1 VEAGDE
7 MTNPGGNPRA
17 ALLLPLIVTA
27 AAWTTAA
34 AWPGLAAML
43 DLPPESMLTRN
54 GRSIAL
60 SLGILATAW
69 LIIRVFDVLVWH
81 GMVERRSGVPV
92 PRLLVGLSHAIV
104 WIAAG
109 LLIFIWGFDLEV
121 VGFVATSSVTIAVV
135 GFALRDMIASLFAGT
150 ALSLERPYGIGD
162 WIEVETG
169 VVAKVLEIG
178 WLTTRAVTRDG
189 VGVVIPN
196 ARLATIIWRNY
207 NRPDASWRDSIKVPL
222 DYAVPPETAE
232 RLLLAAMHDVPE
244 IAAHPRPPD
253 VKVAEFGER
262 GAVWLARYWVEDYA
276 AMQDTRY
283 HVQRAVMRQL
293 EWAGLEIAR
302 PRLDTYLRRP
312 PAKATDT
319 PDHLCRLLAAQDLFH
334 GLDEEGLLHLV
345 QGARRRDCRAGAPI
359 VSAGEPGASMFV
371 VGEGLLHVSVPRAD
385 GELLRVNTLGPG
397 AVFGE
402 FSLLTGAPR
411 SATVVPFVDSTIYE
425 IGKAEIEPLI
435 RESPDLAA
443 DLSRILAERQ
453 ERSRALATT
462 THEAAE
468 SPRGTQQA
476 ILTRLRAFFGLVDSA
491 DDGKARA
498 RRRPAG

>member
-1 VEAGDE
+1 
-7 MTNPGGNPRA
+7 MLNPGGNPRRALIAPLA
-17 ALLLPLIVTA
+17 ATA
-27 AAWTTAA
+27 VAWIAAA
-34 AWPGLAAML
+34 AWPHLVTLFPTGPM
-43 DLPPESMLTRN
+43 SMLPAN

-60 SLGILATAW
+60 SLGLLATAW
-69 LIIRVFDVLVWH
+69 LVVRAVDVILWN
-81 GMVERRSGVPV
+81 GVERRSGVPV
-92 PRLLVGLSHAIV
+92 PRLLVGLSHAVV
-104 WIAAG
+104 WAAAG
-109 LLIFIWGFDLEV
+109 LLIFIWGFNLEV

-162 WIEVETG
+162 WIEVESG
-169 VVAKVLEIG
+169 MVARVLEIG

-189 VGVVIPN
+189 IGVVIPN

-207 NRPDASWRDSIKVPL
+207 NRPEASWRDSIKVPL

-244 IAAHPRPPD
+244 VACQPRAPD

-262 GAVWLARYWVEDYA
+262 GVVWLARYWVEDYA

-283 HVQRAVMRQL
+283 RVQRAVLRQL

-312 PAKATDT
+312 PKAALDQH
-319 PDHLCRLLAAQDLFH
+319 DHLSRLLAPHELFQ
-334 GLDEEGLLHLV
+334 GLGMDELDRLV
-345 QGARRRDCRAGAPI
+345 DGAVRRACRAGEPI
-359 VSAGEPGASMFV
+359 VRAGEPGASMFV
-371 VGEGLLHVSVPRAD
+371 VGQGLLHVSVPGAD
-385 GELLRVNTLGPG
+385 GQPVRVNDLGPG

-411 SATVVPFVDSTIYE
+411 SATVVPFVDSVVYE

-435 RESPDLAA
+435 RESPHLAA

-453 ERSRALATT
+453 ERSRALAARPGQEV
-462 THEAAE
+462 EAT
-468 SPRGTQQA
+468 PRNTQQA
-476 ILTRLRAFFGLVDSA
+476 ILGRLRAFFGLTESVGEA
-491 DDGKARA
+491 KPRA
-498 RRRPAG
+498 KRPPA

>member
-1 VEAGDE
+1 MA
-7 MTNPGGNPRA
+7 
-17 ALLLPLIVTA
+17 LIVPLAVTA
-27 AAWTTAA
+27 LAWVVAA
-34 AWPGLAAML
+34 AWPHLVALLSLA
-43 DLPPESMLTRN
+43 PESMLAGN

-69 LIIRVFDVLVWH
+69 LIVRVVDDLLWH
-81 GMVERRSGVPV
+81 GVVERRSGVPV
-92 PRLLVGLSHAIV
+92 PRLLVGLSHAVV

-162 WIEVETG
+162 WIEVEAGT
-169 VVAKVLEIG
+169 VAKVLEIG

-244 IAAHPRPPD
+244 IAGHPRAPD

-283 HVQRAVMRQL
+283 RVQRAVLRQL

-302 PRLDTYLRRP
+302 PRLDTFLRRP
-312 PAKATDT
+312 PQKAADT
-319 PDHLCRLLAAQDLFH
+319 HDHLCRLLAPHELFQ
-334 GLDEEGLLHLV
+334 GLDMAQLDRLV
-345 QGARRRDCRAGAPI
+345 DGAARRGCRAGVPI
-359 VSAGEPGASMFV
+359 VRAGEPGASMFV
-371 VGEGLLHVSVPRAD
+371 VGEGLLRVSVPRAEG
-385 GELLRVNTLGPG
+385 GEIRVKDLGPG
-397 AVFGE
+397 EVFGE
-402 FSLLTGAPR
+402 FSLLTGDPR
-411 SATVVPFVDSTIYE
+411 SATVVPFVDSVVYE
-425 IGKAEIEPLI
+425 IGKADIEPLI
-435 RESPDLAA
+435 KERPELAA
-443 DLSRILAERQ
+443 ELSRILAERQ
-453 ERSRALATT
+453 ERSRALATSSGQVVEAMPRT
-462 THEAAE
+462 TQH
-468 SPRGTQQA
+468 A
-476 ILTRLRAFFGLVDSA
+476 ILGRLRAFFGLTEGTG
-491 DDGKARA
+491 DGKPRGKRA
-498 RRRPAG
+498 PA